1 MKSVFSLKSYEVATK
16 QERWLMAWLRYVF
29 SAVRS
34 WKEKKDD
41 FPVESIFLIF
51 SQLNI
56 GKLALLACYNCLL
69 ASTNQGRTDIQGTA
83 FTWRFENELEVRNNA
98 IKCKLIYDVQ

>member
-1 MKSVFSLKSYEVATK
+1 
-16 QERWLMAWLRYVF
+16 MAHDGMNTVYVF
-29 SAVRS
+29 CCA
-34 WKEKKDD
+34 KLEGKKDD

-69 ASTNQGRTDIQGTA
+69 ASTKEGRTDIQGKALTC
-83 FTWRFENELEVRNNA
+83 RFENELEVRNNEM
-98 IKCKLIYDVQ
+98 KYKLIYDVH

>member
-1 MKSVFSLKSYEVATK
+1 MVTVCVFCCAKLEG
-16 QERWLMAWLRYVF
+16 
-29 SAVRS
+29 
-34 WKEKKDD
+34 KKDD

-69 ASTNQGRTDIQGTA
+69 ASTKQGRTDIQGKA
-83 FTWRFENELEVRNNA
+83 LTWRFENELEVRNN
-98 IKCKLIYDVQ
+98 KMKYKLIYDVH